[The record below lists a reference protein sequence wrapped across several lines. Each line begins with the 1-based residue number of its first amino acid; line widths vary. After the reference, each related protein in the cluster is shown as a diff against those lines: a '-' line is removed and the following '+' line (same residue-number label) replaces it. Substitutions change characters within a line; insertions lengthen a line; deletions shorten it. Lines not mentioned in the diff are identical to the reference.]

1 MPNYYTKLILNLH
14 LLDIDKAEKIILHI
28 FEFLKNFPP
37 RNINQMQVD
46 REGNPA
52 SDEQEEKQKKFE
64 TKFKVLLLENI
75 KNII

>member
-1 MPNYYTKLILNLH
+1 MPNYYTKLISNLH
-14 LLDIDKAEKIILHI
+14 LLNIDKAEKIILHI

-37 RNINQMQVD
+37 RNMNQMQVD
-46 REGNPA
+46 RDGDPP
-52 SDEQEEKQKKFE
+52 SDEEEQKERKFE